1 MARQMADVVFDLR
14 NDVEV
19 AAFCDEAEINNLAF
33 TPDGVPTYTGHD
45 MTGKLVKFLVK
56 PGPSTQ
62 QSNISKYRFGLA

>member
-14 NDVEV
+14 GGAEV
-19 AAFCDEAEINNLAF
+19 AAFCDEGEMDNLAF

-56 PGPSTQ
+56 PRPSAK
-62 QSNISKYRFGLA
+62 QSNISKYRFGLT